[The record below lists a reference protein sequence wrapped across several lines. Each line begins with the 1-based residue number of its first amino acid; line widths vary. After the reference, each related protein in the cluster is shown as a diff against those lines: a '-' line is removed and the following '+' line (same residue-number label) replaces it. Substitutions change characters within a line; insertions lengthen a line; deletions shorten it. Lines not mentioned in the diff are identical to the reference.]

1 MEDVK
6 KEKAQRTKE
15 SPKEGKDQVVKE
27 KMASKRP
34 YFALLAISIVSEVI
48 ATVSLKESEAFTV
61 LGPSIVVVICYGIAI
76 SLLVVILRHLPLGLV
91 YGIWGGIGTAA
102 TMIVGVIIWND
113 PFTPIMGVAVV
124 LIVGGVYLLNK
135 GTDEIEHK
143 RAQEERL

>member
-15 SPKEGKDQVVKE
+15 SLKEGKDQVVKE

-61 LGPSIVVVICYGIAI
+61 LGPSIVVVICYVIAI

>member
-15 SPKEGKDQVVKE
+15 SLKEGKDQVVKE

-135 GTDEIEHK
+135 GIDEIEHK

>member
-15 SPKEGKDQVVKE
+15 SLKEGKDQVVKE

-34 YFALLAISIVSEVI
+34 YFMLLAISIVSEVI